1 MNLFI
6 LKMAW
11 RETRGAWRH
20 FLYFFACIAIG
31 VGALVGVSLFG
42 TNMER
47 AVTKEARGLLGGD
60 LEIRLTRPLS
70 LAGQAVLDSLNTR
83 DIAFTHVSE
92 LVAMAAQV
100 TPGPSRAHSTQ
111 IVELKAVESAYPLY
125 GALRLEPADSP
136 DILLHPDEHRCGGRS
151 CFGAVVQESLLIR
164 MGLSVGDRL
173 KIGQAKFLITG
184 VVRTEPDRMANAFTL
199 GPRVMIAQEGL
210 QAAQLIKPGSRV
222 RERYLVK
229 TPFDMPLEPL
239 LSELRDRL
247 SADSARVSSY
257 RTAQSQLRQFLEQLS
272 RYLGLIGLTALFIG
286 GLGVGTSI
294 HAFLRDKLRTIAILK
309 AVGADSATVVSTY
322 VAQAI
327 FLGCIGSLAGIFL
340 GIALQRGLPPL
351 MAAFFVSDLLDQV
364 GVSSELSWSSM
375 WPLLKGAILGL
386 LSTLLFTLWPLL
398 KIRDIH
404 PGAIFRRE
412 AEQTVVEQETPP
424 SRWWVAWG
432 LADRWNVGTA
442 GGIILG
448 LCALSVWQAGSWS
461 IGLLFLGA
469 LSLAIAVLFVC
480 ARVFVRG
487 LAWAPLPPV
496 LSLRYALGNV
506 VRPGSQATGIMVA
519 IGIGVMV
526 IVTVSLVERALLN
539 QVQESRPADAPT
551 FFFIDIQG
559 DQAKEFV
566 SLVNRETGHG
576 RPELTPLVRSRLHA
590 INGHAV
596 KVEEEVEKEDK
607 RTDGK
612 EARGKQWY
620 FTREYV
626 LTFLDHLPKDNQV
639 VKGEWWK
646 PGQIFPTPQVS
657 VEEEAAT
664 NLGLHI
670 GSIVEFDI
678 QGTTVSAEVSSIRK
692 VEWGNFSTNFY
703 MILSPGAIAGVP
715 FTYVATVRVLPQ
727 QEVPLQE
734 AVVASF
740 PNVSAI
746 NIGDVLEG
754 FARVLDR
761 LSLVIRAV
769 ALFCVAA
776 GGLVMAAALAATRY
790 RRLYESV
797 ILKALGATRGLIA
810 RAFAAEYVLLGAVA
824 GLIGLI
830 LGSGLSWTVLRL
842 VFDLPWSMAPR
853 VLGIGLF
860 LTMSLTLIVGFAS
873 TYRILGQRPLAVLR
887 HE

>member
-1 MNLFI
+1 
-6 LKMAW
+6 MAW

-31 VGALVGVSLFG
+31 VGALVGVSLFS
-42 TNMER
+42 THVER
-47 AVTKEARGLLGGD
+47 AVTKEARGMLGGD
-60 LEIRLTRPLS
+60 LEIRLTHSLS
-70 LAGQAVLDSLNTR
+70 AAGQSVLHGLGDRGLT
-83 DIAFTHVSE
+83 FTHVSE
-92 LVAMAAQV
+92 LVAMAARMAH
-100 TPGPSRAHSTQ
+100 GPAATQSTQ
-111 IVELKAVESAYPLY
+111 IIELKAVESTYPLY
-125 GALRLEPADSP
+125 GAVRLDPAQSLDS
-136 DILLHPDEHRCGGRS
+136 LLHPDDHRCGGHS

-173 KIGQAKFLITG
+173 KIGQAMFLITG
-184 VVRTEPDRMANAFTL
+184 IVRTEPDRMANAFTL
-199 GPRVMIAQEGL
+199 GPRVLIAQEGL
-210 QAAQLIKPGSRV
+210 QAAELIKPGSRV

-229 TPFDMPLEPL
+229 APPEMPLDPL

-247 SADSARVSSY
+247 AADSVRISSY
-257 RTAQSQLRQFLEQLS
+257 RTAQSQLRQFLDQLS

-322 VAQAI
+322 VVQAI
-327 FLGCIGSLAGIFL
+327 FLGSVGSLAGILL
-340 GIALQRGLPPL
+340 GIGLQRGLPPL
-351 MAAFFVSDLLDQV
+351 MATMFGSDLLEQL
-364 GVSSELSWSSM
+364 GVSSELSWSSAL
-375 WPLLKGAILGL
+375 PLLKGGALGL

-398 KIRDIH
+398 KIRDVQ
-404 PGAIFRRE
+404 PGAIFRRD
-412 AEQTVVEQETPP
+412 AEQMTVEQGTLP
-424 SRWWVAWG
+424 SQWWVRWG

-461 IGLLFLGA
+461 IGFLFLGA

-480 ARVFVRG
+480 ARLFVLG
-487 LAWAPLPPV
+487 LSSVPMPRV

-526 IVTVSLVERALLN
+526 IVTVSLVEQALLH
-539 QVQESRPADAPT
+539 QIQENRPADAPT
-551 FFFIDIQG
+551 FFFIDIQP

-566 SLVNRETGHG
+566 SLVDRQTGHA

-590 INGHAV
+590 IDGHV
-596 KVEEEVEKEDK
+596 VTTEEGMEKDDK
-607 RTDGK
+607 RTEGK
-612 EARGKQWY
+612 EGRGKQWY

-626 LTFLDHLPKDNQV
+626 LTFLEQLPKDNQL

-646 PGQIFPTPQVS
+646 PGQVFTTPQVS
-657 VEEEAAT
+657 VEEDAAT
-664 NLGLHI
+664 HLGLAI

-678 QGTTVSAEVSSIRK
+678 QGATVATKVSSIRK

-703 MILSPGAIAGVP
+703 MILSPGAIEGAP
-715 FTYVATVRVLPQ
+715 FTYVATVRVSPEK
-727 QEVPLQE
+727 EVPLQQ
-734 AVVASF
+734 AIVASF

-746 NIGDVLEG
+746 HIGDVLDG

-761 LSLVIRAV
+761 LSLAIRAV
-769 ALFCVAA
+769 ALFCVVA

-810 RAFAAEYVLLGAVA
+810 RAFAMEYVLLGAVA
-824 GLIGLI
+824 GLIGLA
-830 LGSGLSWTVLRL
+830 LGSVLSWVVLRY
-842 VFDLPWSMAPR
+842 VFDLPWSIHPR
-853 VLGIGLF
+853 VLGIGLL
-860 LTMSLTLIVGFAS
+860 LTMLLTLIVGFAS

>member
-1 MNLFI
+1 VNRFI
-6 LKMAW
+6 FKMAW

-47 AVTKEARGLLGGD
+47 AVTREARGLLGGD

-70 LAGQAVLDSLNTR
+70 LEGEAVLNSLSER
-83 DIAFTHVSE
+83 HMVFTHVSE
-92 LVAMAAQV
+92 LVAMAARAA
-100 TPGPSRAHSTQ
+100 PGPVMTQSTQ
-111 IVELKAVESAYPLY
+111 IIELKAVESAYPLY
-125 GALRLEPADSP
+125 GAIRLDSAHAL
-136 DILLHPDEHRCGGRS
+136 DVLLHPDEGRCNGHP

-173 KIGQAKFLITG
+173 KIGHAIFLITG
-184 VVRTEPDRMANAFTL
+184 IVRTEPDRMANAFTL

-210 QAAQLIKPGSRV
+210 LAAELIKPGSRV

-229 TPFDMPLEPL
+229 TPPDMPLDPL

-247 SADSARVSSY
+247 TGDSARVSSY
-257 RTAQSQLRQFLEQLS
+257 RTAQSQLKQFLEQLS

-294 HAFLRDKLRTIAILK
+294 HAFLRDKLRTIATLK

-322 VAQAI
+322 VVQAI
-327 FLGCIGSLAGIFL
+327 FLGSVGSLAGILL
-340 GIALQRGLPPL
+340 GIALERGLPPL
-351 MAAFFVSDLLDQV
+351 AAALFASDLLDQL
-364 GVSSELSWSSM
+364 GVSSELSQSSI
-375 WPLLKGAILGL
+375 WPLLKGALLGL

-404 PGAIFRRE
+404 PGAIFRRD
-412 AEQTVVEQETPP
+412 AEQATVEREAASP
-424 SRWWVAWG
+424 RWWVRWG
-432 LADRWNVGTA
+432 LTDRWNVGTA
-442 GGIILG
+442 GVIILG
-448 LCALSVWQAGSWS
+448 LCALSVWQAGSWP
-461 IGLLFLGA
+461 IGLLFIGA
-469 LSLAIAVLFVC
+469 ISLAITILFVC
-480 ARVFVRG
+480 AQVFVRG
-487 LAWAPLPPV
+487 LAWMPLPRV

-526 IVTVSLVERALLN
+526 IVTVSLVEQALLR
-539 QVQESRPADAPT
+539 QIQEHRPADAPT
-551 FFFIDIQG
+551 FFFIDIQP
-559 DQAKEFV
+559 DQAQEFV
-566 SLVNRETGHG
+566 SLVDRQAGQAH
-576 RPELTPLVRSRLHA
+576 PELTPLVRSRLQA
-590 INGHAV
+590 IDGHV
-596 KVEEEVEKEDK
+596 VTVEEGGEKDDK
-607 RTDGK
+607 RAEGK

-626 LTFLDHLPKDNQV
+626 LTFLDQLPKDNTL

-646 PGQIFPTPQVS
+646 PGQVFSTPQVS
-657 VEEEAAT
+657 VEEDAAMH
-664 NLGLHI
+664 LGLTI
-670 GSIVEFDI
+670 GSTVEFDI
-678 QGTTVSAEVSSIRK
+678 QGATVSAEVSSIRQ

-703 MILSPGAIAGVP
+703 MILSPDSIVGAP
-715 FTYVATVRVLPQ
+715 FTYVGTVRVSAE
-727 QEVPLQE
+727 QEVPLQQ

-740 PNVSAI
+740 PNISAI
-746 NIGDVLEG
+746 HIGDVLDG

-761 LSLVIRAV
+761 LSLAIRAV
-769 ALFCVAA
+769 ALFCVVA

-797 ILKALGATRGLIA
+797 ILKALGATRSLIA
-810 RAFAAEYVLLGAVA
+810 RAFAMEYALLGAVA
-824 GLIGLI
+824 GLIGLT
-830 LGSGLSWTVLRL
+830 LGSVLAWALVRY
-842 VFDLPWSMAPR
+842 VFDLPWTIHPR
-853 VLGIGLF
+853 VLGIGLL
-860 LTMSLTLIVGFAS
+860 LTMLLTLIVGFAS

>member
-1 MNLFI
+1 MNRFI
-6 LKMAW
+6 FRMAW

-42 TNMER
+42 TNMEL

-70 LAGQAVLDSLNTR
+70 LAGQAVLNSLGER
-83 DIAFTHVSE
+83 DMVFTHVSE
-92 LVAMAAQV
+92 LVAMAARA
-100 TPGPSRAHSTQ
+100 TPGSFMTQSTQ
-111 IVELKAVESAYPLY
+111 IIELKAVESAYPLY
-125 GALRLEPADSP
+125 GAIRLDSSHAL
-136 DILLHPDEHRCGGRS
+136 DGLLHPNESRCGGRS

-164 MGLSVGDRL
+164 MGLSVGDQL
-173 KIGQAKFLITG
+173 KIGQALFLITG
-184 VVRTEPDRMANAFTL
+184 IVRTEPDRMANAFTL
-199 GPRVMIAQEGL
+199 GPRVIIAQEGL
-210 QAAQLIKPGSRV
+210 LAAELIKAGSRV

-229 TPFDMPLEPL
+229 TAPAMPLEPL

-247 SADSARVSSY
+247 AADSARVSSY

-309 AVGADSATVVSTY
+309 AVGADSTTVVSTY
-322 VAQAI
+322 VVQAI
-327 FLGCIGSLAGIFL
+327 FLGCVGSFAGILL
-340 GIALQRGLPPL
+340 GIVLQRALPPL
-351 MAAFFVSDLLDQV
+351 AAALFVSDILDQL
-364 GVSSELSWSSM
+364 GVSFELSQSSI
-375 WPLLKGAILGL
+375 WPLLKGALLGL

-404 PGAIFRRE
+404 PGAIFRRD
-412 AEQTVVEQETPP
+412 AEQATVELATPS
-424 SRWWVAWG
+424 SRWWVRWG
-432 LADRWNVGTA
+432 LTDRWNVGTA
-442 GGIILG
+442 GVIILG

-461 IGLLFLGA
+461 IGLLFIGA
-469 LSLAIAVLFVC
+469 ISLSIAVLFVC
-480 ARVFVRG
+480 AQAFVRG
-487 LAWAPLPPV
+487 LAWVPLPRV

-526 IVTVSLVERALLN
+526 IVTVSLVEQALLR
-539 QVQESRPADAPT
+539 QVQENRPEDAPT
-551 FFFIDIQG
+551 FFFIDIQP
-559 DQAKEFV
+559 DQAQAFV
-566 SLVNRETGHG
+566 SLVGRQTGRA

-590 INGHAV
+590 IDGQV
-596 KVEEEVEKEDK
+596 VTVEEGMEKDDK
-607 RTDGK
+607 RAEGK
-612 EARGKQWY
+612 ESRGKQWY

-626 LTFLDHLPKDNQV
+626 LTFLDRLPKDNQV

-646 PGQIFPTPQVS
+646 PGQVFSTPQVS
-657 VEEEAAT
+657 VEEDAAMH
-664 NLGLHI
+664 LGLTI
-670 GSIVEFDI
+670 GSIVDFDI
-678 QGTTVSAEVSSIRK
+678 QGATVSAEVSSIRK

-715 FTYVATVRVLPQ
+715 FTYVATVRVLPE
-727 QEVPLQE
+727 QEVPLQQ
-734 AVVASF
+734 AIVASF
-740 PNVSAI
+740 PNISAI
-746 NIGDVLEG
+746 HIGDVLDS

-761 LSLVIRAV
+761 LSLAIRAV

-797 ILKALGATRGLIA
+797 ILKALGATRSLIV
-810 RAFAAEYVLLGAVA
+810 RAFAMEYVLLGAVA
-824 GLIGLI
+824 GLIGLT
-830 LGSGLSWTVLRL
+830 LGSVLAWALVRY
-842 VFDLPWSMAPR
+842 VFDLPWSIHPY
-853 VLGIGLF
+853 VLGVGLL
-860 LTMSLTLIVGFAS
+860 LTMLLTLIVGFAS

>member
-1 MNLFI
+1 
-6 LKMAW
+6 MAW

-31 VGALVGVSLFG
+31 VGALVGVSLFS
-42 TNMER
+42 TNVER

-60 LEIRLTRPLS
+60 LEIRLTHPLS
-70 LAGQAVLDSLNTR
+70 LAGQAVLDSLNRR
-83 DIAFTHVSE
+83 DMAFTHVSE
-92 LVAMAAQV
+92 LVAMAARATFGSAV
-100 TPGPSRAHSTQ
+100 TQSTQ
-111 IVELKAVESAYPLY
+111 IIELKAVESLYPLY
-125 GALRLEPADSP
+125 GAIRLDPAQSLDV
-136 DILLHPDEHRCGGRS
+136 LLHPDERRCGGHH

-164 MGLSVGDRL
+164 MGLSVGDQL
-173 KIGQAKFLITG
+173 KIGQAMFLITG
-184 VVRTEPDRMANAFTL
+184 IVRTEPDRMANAFTL

-210 QAAQLIKPGSRV
+210 RAAELIKPGSRV

-229 TPFDMPLEPL
+229 MPSDMPLEPL

-247 SADSARVSSY
+247 ATDSARVSSY
-257 RTAQSQLRQFLEQLS
+257 RTAQSQLRQFLDQLS

-322 VAQAI
+322 VVQAI
-327 FLGCIGSLAGIFL
+327 FLGSVGSLAGILL
-340 GIALQRGLPPL
+340 GIGLQRGLPPL
-351 MAAFFVSDLLDQV
+351 MAALFVSDVLEQL
-364 GVSSELSWSSM
+364 GVSSDLSWSSIS
-375 WPLLKGAILGL
+375 PLMKGAALGL

-404 PGAIFRRE
+404 PGVIFRRDT
-412 AEQTVVEQETPP
+412 EQATVEQETPP
-424 SRWWVAWG
+424 SRWWAAWG

-461 IGLLFLGA
+461 IGFLFLGA
-469 LSLAIAVLFVC
+469 LSLAIMLLFVC
-480 ARVFVRG
+480 ARIFVRG
-487 LAWAPLPPV
+487 LAWVPMPRL

-506 VRPGSQATGIMVA
+506 LRPGSQATGIMVA

-526 IVTVSLVERALLN
+526 IVTVSLVEQALLS
-539 QVQESRPADAPT
+539 QVQENRPADSPT
-551 FFFIDIQG
+551 FFFIDIQP
-559 DQAKEFV
+559 DQAQEFV
-566 SLVNRETGHG
+566 SLVDRQTDRA
-576 RPELTPLVRSRLHA
+576 RPELMPLVRSRLHA
-590 INGHAV
+590 IDGHVVRA
-596 KVEEEVEKEDK
+596 EEEVEKDDK
-607 RTDGK
+607 RTEGK

-620 FTREYV
+620 LTREYV
-626 LTFLDHLPKDNQV
+626 LTFLDQLPKDNQL

-646 PGQIFPTPQVS
+646 PGQVFSTPLVS

-664 NLGLHI
+664 HIGLAI

-678 QGTTVSAEVSSIRK
+678 QGATVSARVSSIRK

-703 MILSPGAIAGVP
+703 MILSPGAVAGAP
-715 FTYVATVRVLPQ
+715 FTYVATVRVSPQ
-727 QEVPLQE
+727 EEVPLQQ

-740 PNVSAI
+740 PNISAI
-746 NIGDVLEG
+746 HIGDVLDS
-754 FARVLDR
+754 FARVLDH
-761 LSLVIRAV
+761 LSLAIKAV

-810 RAFAAEYVLLGAVA
+810 RAFAIEYVLLGAVA

-830 LGSGLSWTVLRL
+830 LGSFLSWAVLRY
-842 VFDLPWSMAPR
+842 VFDLPWSIHPR
-853 VLGIGLF
+853 VLGIGLL
-860 LTMSLTLIVGFAS
+860 LTMMLTLIVGFAS
-873 TYRILGQRPLAVLR
+873 TYRLLGQRPLAVLR
-887 HE
+887 HD

>member
-1 MNLFI
+1 VNRFI
-6 LKMAW
+6 FKMAW

-42 TNMER
+42 AHMER

-70 LAGQAVLDSLNTR
+70 LAGQAVLSSLGAR
-83 DIAFTHVSE
+83 DMVFTHVSE
-92 LVAMAAQV
+92 LVAMAARP
-100 TPGPSRAHSTQ
+100 TPGSFMTQSTQ
-111 IVELKAVESAYPLY
+111 IIELKAVESAYPLY
-125 GALRLEPADSP
+125 GTIRLDSTHALDA
-136 DILLHPDEHRCGGRS
+136 LLHPDERRCGGRA

-164 MGLSVGDRL
+164 MGLSVGERL
-173 KIGQAKFLITG
+173 KIGQAMFLITG

-210 QAAQLIKPGSRV
+210 LAAELVKPGSRV

-229 TPFDMPLEPL
+229 TPPAMPLEPL

-247 SADSARVSSY
+247 AADSARVTSY
-257 RTAQSQLRQFLEQLS
+257 RTSQSQLKQFLEQLS

-294 HAFLRDKLRTIAILK
+294 HAFLRDKLRTIATLK
-309 AVGADSATVVSTY
+309 AVGADSATVVLTY
-322 VAQAI
+322 VVQAI
-327 FLGCIGSLAGIFL
+327 ILGSVGSLAGIVL
-340 GIALQRGLPPL
+340 GIALERGLPPL
-351 MAAFFVSDLLDQV
+351 AAALFASDILDQL
-364 GVSSELSWSSM
+364 GVSSELSQSSI
-375 WPLLKGAILGL
+375 WPLLKGALLGL

-404 PGAIFRRE
+404 PGAIFRRD
-412 AEQTVVEQETPP
+412 AEQTAVGLETTA
-424 SRWWVAWG
+424 SRWWVRWG
-432 LADRWNVGTA
+432 LTDGWNVGTA
-442 GGIILG
+442 GVIIFG

-461 IGLLFLGA
+461 IGLLFIGA
-469 LSLAIAVLFVC
+469 ISLAITVLFVC
-480 ARVFVRG
+480 AQAFVRG
-487 LAWAPLPPV
+487 LALMPLPRV

-526 IVTVSLVERALLN
+526 IVTVSLVEQALLSQIQDN
-539 QVQESRPADAPT
+539 RPADAPT
-551 FFFIDIQG
+551 FFFIDIQP
-559 DQAKEFV
+559 DQAQEFV
-566 SLVNRETGHG
+566 SLIDRQAEGAH
-576 RPELTPLVRSRLHA
+576 PELTPLVRSRLHA
-590 INGHAV
+590 IDG
-596 KVEEEVEKEDK
+596 KVIAFDEAGEKDEK
-607 RTDGK
+607 RTEGN
-612 EARGKQWY
+612 EGRGKQWY

-626 LTFLDHLPKDNQV
+626 LTFRDRLPKDNTIT
-639 VKGEWWK
+639 KGEWWK
-646 PGQIFPTPQVS
+646 PGQVFSTPQVS
-657 VEEEAAT
+657 VEEDAAMH
-664 NLGLHI
+664 LGLTV

-678 QGTTVSAEVSSIRK
+678 QGATVSAEVSSIRK

-703 MILSPGAIAGVP
+703 MILSPGSIIGAP
-715 FTYVATVRVLPQ
+715 FTYVGTVRVSAEH
-727 QEVPLQE
+727 EVPLQQ

-740 PNVSAI
+740 PNISAI
-746 NIGDVLEG
+746 HIGDVLDG

-761 LSLVIRAV
+761 LSLAIRAV
-769 ALFCVAA
+769 ALFCVVA

-797 ILKALGATRGLIA
+797 ILKALGATRSLIA
-810 RAFAAEYVLLGAVA
+810 RAFAMEYVLLGAVA
-824 GLIGLI
+824 GLIGLT
-830 LGSGLSWTVLRL
+830 LGSVLAWALVRF
-842 VFDLPWSMAPR
+842 VFDLPWSLHPQ

-860 LTMSLTLIVGFAS
+860 LTMLLTLIVGFAS